1 MKKILFSILLILL
14 SIPCIVNAEECD
26 TSKVYIDS
34 IGIENSTGEVV
45 ELEEATAKDKTV
57 NLNLQMS
64 TKDDEVLYKVVLKND
79 SSEDYEINKNSIN
92 INSDYLEY
100 SLESDNNN
108 IVKANSTKTIY
119 LRVKYSKEVDSS
131 KFVDGVYQDDI
142 TMKVNLKSD
151 NTISNPKTGIPYLI
165 IISIVLIISGITLI
179 INKND
184 KISTL
189 LILLGVITLP
199 LGVKA
204 LCSCELIIDSKVTI
218 KTIKKYKVEFLACG
232 VDEFRE
238 FDYINGMTWT
248 EYFDSLLYNNAL
260 SNNSQKFIITTNN
273 FDVINNRYGNIRF
286 ISTMQCSDNDYECI
300 EELNN
305 SNDVLINDKI
315 KPMDHGYYIVG
326 DSDC

>member
-1 MKKILFSILLILL
+1 
-14 SIPCIVNAEECD
+14 
-26 TSKVYIDS
+26 
-34 IGIENSTGEVV
+34 
-45 ELEEATAKDKTV
+45 
-57 NLNLQMS
+57 
-64 TKDDEVLYKVVLKND
+64 
-79 SSEDYEINKNSIN
+79 
-92 INSDYLEY
+92 
-100 SLESDNNN
+100 
-108 IVKANSTKTIY
+108 
-119 LRVKYSKEVDSS
+119 
-131 KFVDGVYQDDI
+131 
-142 TMKVNLKSD
+142 MKVNLKSD

-165 IISIVLIISGITLI
+165 IISIVLIISGITFI
-179 INKND
+179 INKNN

-260 SNNSQKFIITTNN
+260 SNNSPNFIVTTNS
-273 FDVINNRYGNIRF
+273 FDRINNRYGYLKF
-286 ISTMQCSDNDYECI
+286 ISTMQCSDNDYECN